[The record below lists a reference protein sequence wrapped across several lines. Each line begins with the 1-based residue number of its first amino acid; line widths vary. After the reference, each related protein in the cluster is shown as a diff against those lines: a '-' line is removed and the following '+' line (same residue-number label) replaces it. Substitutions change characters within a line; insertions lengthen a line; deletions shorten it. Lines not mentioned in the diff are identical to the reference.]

1 MSASREKK
9 LRQDL
14 AAQGITD
21 PKLIREAEERAKA
34 RKTNTLYGIIAAVF
48 VVVMTVVGMHRFC
61 MCMTVY
67 MSFLHTMFMKMG
79 MLIHIQGV
87 MTMFMMMS
95 FMAVRIPMMSVQIF
109 HIMIVILMFLIKK
122 HIKITGVDPGFYH
135 SADLYIE
142 AFYRKAF
149 KRSLQLFSVCTQI
162 KKCRNGH
169 ISTDPGGTLQI

>member
-1 MSASREKK
+1 MVD
-9 LRQDL
+9 DL
-14 AAQGITD
+14 HDFI
-21 PKLIREAEERAKA
+21 K
-34 RKTNTLYGIIAAVF
+34 AAVF
-48 VVVMTVVGMHRFC
+48 VVVMTAVGMHRFC

>member
-1 MSASREKK
+1 MVD
-9 LRQDL
+9 DL
-14 AAQGITD
+14 HDFI
-21 PKLIREAEERAKA
+21 K
-34 RKTNTLYGIIAAVF
+34 AAVF

-149 KRSLQLFSVCTQI
+149 SARSAFLCLHPDQ
-162 KKCRNGH
+162 KCRNGH